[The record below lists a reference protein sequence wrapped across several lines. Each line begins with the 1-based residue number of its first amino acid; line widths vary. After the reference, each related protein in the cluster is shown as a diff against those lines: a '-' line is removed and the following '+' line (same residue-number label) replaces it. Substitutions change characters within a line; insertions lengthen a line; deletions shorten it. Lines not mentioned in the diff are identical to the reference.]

1 METKTCNA
9 CGCTFT
15 PRPQNPNQKYCTNS
29 ECQRERRRR
38 WQQQARQGDSDYRDN
53 DIRSSKTWA
62 AENPEYW
69 KRYREE
75 NPAYVER
82 NRNLQ
87 QQRNQKQRTTVIAN
101 EDVSHALINPPSGL
115 YRMAQILEDGAI
127 PDPAHVEPMSARVE
141 AFEVA
146 YQQLESR
153 IKAFLALPL
162 ETMSAADIKA
172 AAKRIHEEAAAQE

>member
-15 PRPQNPNQKYCTNS
+15 HRPQNPTQKCCTNS

-38 WQQQARQGDSDYRDN
+38 WQQQTRQGDSDYRDN
-53 DIRSSKTWA
+53 DIRTSKTWA

-69 KRYREE
+69 KRYRDE

-101 EDVSHALINPPSGL
+101 EDVCNGIA
-115 YRMAQILEDGAI
+115 
-127 PDPAHVEPMSARVE
+127 
-141 AFEVA
+141 VA
-146 YQQLESR
+146 C
-153 IKAFLALPL
+153 
-162 ETMSAADIKA
+162 
-172 AAKRIHEEAAAQE
+172 

>member
-38 WQQQARQGDSDYRDN
+38 WQQKARQGDSDYREN

-69 KRYREE
+69 KRYRDE

-101 EDVSHALINPPSGL
+101 EDVSHALTTPPSGR

-127 PDPAHVEPMSARVE
+127 GGQTWIVEITTLTMVRVDE
-141 AFEVA
+141 DV
-146 YQQLESR
+146 
-153 IKAFLALPL
+153 
-162 ETMSAADIKA
+162 
-172 AAKRIHEEAAAQE
+172 

>member
-38 WQQQARQGDSDYRDN
+38 SQQQTRQGDSDYRDN
-53 DIRSSKTWA
+53 DIRTSKTWA

-69 KRYREE
+69 KRYRDE

-87 QQRNQKQRTTVIAN
+87 QQRNQKKRTTVIAN
-101 EDVSHALINPPSGL
+101 EDVCSGI
-115 YRMAQILEDGAI
+115 A
-127 PDPAHVEPMSARVE
+127 
-141 AFEVA
+141 VA
-146 YQQLESR
+146 C
-153 IKAFLALPL
+153 
-162 ETMSAADIKA
+162 
-172 AAKRIHEEAAAQE
+172 

>member
-1 METKTCNA
+1 MDTKTCDA

-38 WQQQARQGDSDYRDN
+38 WQQQTRQGDSDYRDN
-53 DIRSSKTWA
+53 DIRTNKTWA
-62 AENPEYW
+62 AKNPEYW
-69 KRYREE
+69 KRYRDE

-101 EDVSHALINPPSGL
+101 EDVCSGI
-115 YRMAQILEDGAI
+115 A
-127 PDPAHVEPMSARVE
+127 
-141 AFEVA
+141 VA
-146 YQQLESR
+146 C
-153 IKAFLALPL
+153 
-162 ETMSAADIKA
+162 
-172 AAKRIHEEAAAQE
+172 

>member
-38 WQQQARQGDSDYRDN
+38 WQQQTRQGDSDYRDN
-53 DIRSSKTWA
+53 DIRTSKTWA
-62 AENPEYW
+62 TENPEYW
-69 KRYREE
+69 KRYRDE

-87 QQRNQKQRTTVIAN
+87 QQRNQKQRRTVIAN
-101 EDVSHALINPPSGL
+101 EDVSHALMTPPSGR

-127 PDPAHVEPMSARVE
+127 GGQTWIVEITTLTMARVDE
-141 AFEVA
+141 DV
-146 YQQLESR
+146 
-153 IKAFLALPL
+153 
-162 ETMSAADIKA
+162 
-172 AAKRIHEEAAAQE
+172 